1 MIQEL
6 PKSLQGPMTEQTR
19 KTDKCIRWGGEEF
32 IVILPFCDHRKAMEI
47 AEKIRET
54 MAGVKF
60 NHIGQVTLSVGVTE
74 SRTDDTPA
82 SILERVDQRLYAAK
96 KAGKNRITAD

>member
-1 MIQEL
+1 MQWMHL
-6 PKSLQGPMTEQTR
+6 LS
-19 KTDKCIRWGGEEF
+19 
-32 IVILPFCDHRKAMEI
+32 FCDHEKARDI

-54 MAGVKF
+54 MAVVKF
-60 NHIGQVTLSVGVTE
+60 SNIGQVTLSVGVTE
-74 SRTDDTPA
+74 SGTDDTPA